1 MVHPT
6 LPMSPY
12 ESGVFLGF
20 SASSTPLSTHRAP
33 KTNMVM
39 VKMGSLKLHNRTL
52 LTKGSYHVG
61 CRHLL
66 YTVYELNIIGYKKNP
81 SS

>member
-12 ESGVFLGF
+12 ESGVFLGY

-33 KTNMVM
+33 KHQHGNG
-39 VKMGSLKLHNRTL
+39 KNGQLHNRTL

>member
-33 KTNMVM
+33 KHQHGNG
-39 VKMGSLKLHNRTL
+39 KNGQLKASQQDFINQRVISRWLQTSFIYGL
-52 LTKGSYHVG
+52 
-61 CRHLL
+61 
-66 YTVYELNIIGYKKNP
+66 
-81 SS
+81 